1 MLVNMCKSKIHRAT
15 VTDAN
20 LNYEGSI
27 TIDKHLMDAAN
38 ILPFERVQ
46 VLNINTGER
55 AETYV
60 IEGDYDSGII
70 CCNGALA
77 RMVEI
82 GDLLIIVAYGLME
95 EQDAKKFVPKVVY
108 VNKQNQI
115 LESYKTKI

>member
-1 MLVNMCKSKIHRAT
+1 MLIYMCKSKIHRAT

-27 TIDKHLMDAAN
+27 TIDKKLMDAAS

-60 IEGDYDSGII
+60 IEGDYDSGTI

-77 RMVEI
+77 RMVQND
-82 GDLLIIVAYGLME
+82 DLLIIVAYGLMDE
-95 EQDAKKFVPKVVY
+95 SEAKNFVPKVVY
-108 VNKQNQI
+108 VNDQNQI
-115 LESYKTKI
+115 IE

>member
-1 MLVNMCKSKIHRAT
+1 MLITICKSKIHRAT

-27 TIDKHLMDAAN
+27 TIDRKLMDAAN
-38 ILPFERVQ
+38 ILPFEKVQ

-60 IEGDYDSGII
+60 IEGEPDSGTI

-77 RMVEI
+77 RMVQI
-82 GDLLIIVAYGLME
+82 GDLLIIVAYGILSE
-95 EQDAKKFVPKVVY
+95 DEAKGFVPKVVY
-108 VNKQNQI
+108 VNNQNRM
-115 LESYKTKI
+115 LE

>member
-1 MLVNMCKSKIHRAT
+1 MLIYMCKSKIHRAT

-27 TIDKHLMDAAN
+27 TIDKKLMDAAS

-60 IEGDYDSGII
+60 IEGDYDSGTI

-77 RMVEI
+77 RMVQN
-82 GDLLIIVAYGLME
+82 GDLLIIVAYGLLDE
-95 EQDAKKFVPKVVY
+95 SEAKHFVPKVVY
-108 VNKQNQI
+108 VNDQNQI
-115 LESYKTKI
+115 IE

>member
-1 MLVNMCKSKIHRAT
+1 MLIQVCKSKIHRAI

-27 TIDKHLMDAAN
+27 TIDRRLMDAAN

-60 IEGDYDSGII
+60 IEGDPNSGTV

-77 RMVEI
+77 RMVQI
-82 GDLLIIVAYGLME
+82 GDLLIIVAYGLLDAG
-95 EQDAKKFVPKVVY
+95 DAKNFMPKVVY
-108 VNKQNQI
+108 VNDQNQI
-115 LESYKTKI
+115 ID

>member
-1 MLVNMCKSKIHRAT
+1 MLITMCKSKIHRAT

-27 TIDKHLMDAAN
+27 TIDRKLMDAAN
-38 ILPFERVQ
+38 ILVYEKVQ

-60 IEGDYDSGII
+60 IEGEPDSGTI

-77 RMVEI
+77 RMVQI

-95 EQDAKKFVPKVVY
+95 EAEARDFVPKVVI
-108 VNKQNQI
+108 VNEQNRM
-115 LESYKTKI
+115 LK